1 MPAHSGRDLPNSLF
15 IPLAP
20 STSSTTNELARS
32 VAGDPAET
40 KKILPERWKSTTLSK
55 DSLERIMSDASP
67 VVTLKTL
74 LGDYPNT
81 LALKSGSV
89 RSPGIVFEFADVKVP
104 NTAFKDVVRYLKY
117 DVAELAIVT
126 YLQAKAHDKPLVLL
140 PAVVVGSVPH
150 PFLVYNAERGGIT
163 PADLNGRRVGIRAYS
178 VTTAAWVRG
187 ILQNDHGVDL
197 DSIRWVTF
205 EDPHVAEY
213 HDPATA
219 ERAPDG
225 KQLLQMLIDGEI
237 DAGIVGAPDLKDPRL
252 RPVIP
257 KPDEAAQAWRQKYG
271 TLPINHMLVV
281 KKSLRE
287 SNPVAVKEI
296 FRVLR
301 ESKPATPVGSGAFDA
316 IQFGV
321 NNIRRSM
328 ELIIEYS
335 AQQKLIPKRFTV
347 DELFD
352 EVTRDL
358 N

>member
-1 MPAHSGRDLPNSLF
+1 M
-15 IPLAP
+15 
-20 STSSTTNELARS
+20 T
-32 VAGDPAET
+32 
-40 KKILPERWKSTTLSK
+40 
-55 DSLERIMSDASP
+55 DASP
-67 VVTLKTL
+67 VVTFKTL

-81 LALKSGSV
+81 LALKNGEI
-89 RSPGIVFEFADVKVP
+89 RSPGIVFEFAEVKVP
-104 NTAFKDVVRYLKY
+104 NTAFKDVVRALKY
-117 DVAELAIVT
+117 DVAELAVVT

-150 PFLVYNAERGGIT
+150 PFLVYNAERGRIT

-178 VTTAAWVRG
+178 VTTAAWIRG
-187 ILQNDHGVDL
+187 ILENDHSVDL

-225 KQLLQMLIDGEI
+225 KQLLKMLIDGEI
-237 DAGIVGAPDLKDPRL
+237 DAGIVGASDLKDPRL

-257 KPDEAAQAWRQKYG
+257 NPDEAAQVWRRKYG
-271 TLPINHMLVV
+271 ALPINHMLVV

-287 SNPVAVKEI
+287 SNPDAVKEI

-301 ESKPATPVGSGAFDA
+301 ESKPATPVESGGFDT

-321 NNIRRSM
+321 HKIRRSL
-328 ELIIEYS
+328 ELIIEY
-335 AQQKLIPKRFTV
+335 AVQQRLIPKPFTV